1 MVSGFSGYSNTKP
14 DKAEL
19 SLEIKFDDTKGKTI
33 QWRDEDRQTRWRQ
46 TNEMKTDKRDE
57 DRQTR
62 WRQTNEM
69 KIKKKFMLDFIF
81 EKKSNKS
88 IM

>member
-57 DRQTR
+57 DRQTVYKTIHR
-62 WRQTNEM
+62 
-69 KIKKKFMLDFIF
+69 KLDCPILNPL
-81 EKKSNKS
+81 KTRMTSCSSNG
-88 IM
+88 